1 MYRWLMQKM
10 RGDWGE
16 ELFFSLASTPDPRS
30 RAAYFSWRPFY
41 LKALHRLPYKT
52 PIWISLAGIVS
63 NSLLSRE
70 NTELQI
76 VASVRMYVS
85 LFFRNKNS
93 HKLVTNPLFNWCKCL
108 DHWNSLFISEWRWCE
123 AMCGNTKLNEDMII
137 SVVIAILI
145 IAN

>member
-16 ELFFSLASTPDPRS
+16 DPFLFSHPPLIPDHARLISP
-30 RAAYFSWRPFY
+30 WRPFY

-52 PIWISLAGIVS
+52 PIWISVAGIVS

-76 VASVRMYVS
+76 VASVRMCVS
-85 LFFRNKNS
+85 SIFQNKNS
-93 HKLVTNPLFNWCKCL
+93 YKLVTNPLFNWRKCL

-123 AMCGNTKLNEDMII
+123 AMCGNTNLNEDMII
-137 SVVIAILI
+137 TVVIAILI